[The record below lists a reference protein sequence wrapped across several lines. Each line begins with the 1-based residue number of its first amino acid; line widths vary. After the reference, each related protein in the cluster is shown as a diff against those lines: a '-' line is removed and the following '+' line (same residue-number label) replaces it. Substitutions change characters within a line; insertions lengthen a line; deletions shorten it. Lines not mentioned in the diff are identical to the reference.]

1 MSDEQEWLRQL
12 TKFRLKHI
20 EPYMEEDDATEHFR
34 PEIYHRM
41 GELGLAGLCLPE
53 QYGGSGLGQRDQI
66 RALGEI
72 AKSSVSYAVTLSV
85 STMVQKIIALQGTPQ
100 QKQQYL
106 PTLTSGQEIASFCL
120 SESEAGSNP
129 SALQTRA
136 IPTTVKGK
144 KGYLLKGRKMW
155 VSSAGEA
162 ATYLIMARTTK
173 GAKGISAFLT
183 RKDAPGFS
191 CGKKEKK
198 MGWRVSPTREIL
210 LENCFVPEASRIG
223 AEGDG
228 LKIALSGLNSGRIAI
243 GAIAVGLSER
253 ALEEAV
259 RYSLTREQFGSPLFD
274 FQGLQW
280 MMADMATETSASRLL
295 VEQAAALED
304 EGKPCRQ
311 SAAMAKLKATDTAMR
326 VTTDAVQILGG
337 VGHTSEY
344 PVERFMRDA
353 KLLQIV
359 EGSNQIQRIVIAKE
373 LKKEYS

>member
-1 MSDEQEWLRQL
+1 MDDQKEWVRQL

-20 EPYMEEDDATEHFR
+20 EPHMEEDDAAERFR
-34 PEIYHRM
+34 PDIYHRM

-53 QYGGSGLGQRDQI
+53 EYGGSDLGQRDQ
-66 RALGEI
+66 ALALAEI
-72 AKSSVSYAVTLSV
+72 AKSSVAYAVTLSV
-85 STMVQKIIALQGTPQ
+85 STMVQKIIAQKGDTE
-100 QKQQYL
+100 QKQKYL
-106 PTLTSGQEIASFCL
+106 PELTSGREIASFCL
-120 SESEAGSNP
+120 SESSAGSHP
-129 SALQTRA
+129 SALKTRA
-136 IPTTVKGK
+136 TPATVKGE

-155 VSSAGEA
+155 ITSAGEA
-162 ATYLIMARTTK
+162 ATYLVMARTTDK
-173 GAKGISAFLT
+173 DISAFLV
-183 RKDAPGFS
+183 RGDAPGFS

-198 MGWRVSPTREIL
+198 IGWKASPTREIL
-210 LENCFVPEASRIG
+210 LEDCFVSTEDRVG
-223 AEGDG
+223 AEGEG
-228 LKIALSGLNSGRIAI
+228 LKIALAGLNSGRIAI

-280 MMADMATETSASRLL
+280 MMADMATETAASRLL
-295 VEQAAALED
+295 VEHAAALED
-304 EGKPCRQ
+304 DGKSCRQ

-353 KLLQIV
+353 KILQIV
-359 EGSNQIQRIVIAKE
+359 EGSNQIQRIVIARE
-373 LKKEYS
+373 LKKEHS

>member
-1 MSDEQEWLRQL
+1 MSDREWLRQL
-12 TKFRLKHI
+12 TKFRLEHI
-20 EPYMEEDDATEHFR
+20 EPLMEEDDAAERFR
-34 PEIYHRM
+34 PEIYHQM
-41 GELGLAGLCLPE
+41 GDLGLTGLCLPE
-53 QYGGSGLGQRDQI
+53 EYGGSNLGQREQVQ
-66 RALGEI
+66 ALAEI

-85 STMVQKIIALQGTPQ
+85 STMVQKIIAQRGSAE

-106 PTLTSGQEIASFCL
+106 PELTSGREIASFCL
-120 SESEAGSNP
+120 SESAAGSNP
-129 SALQTRA
+129 AALQTKA
-136 IPTTVKGK
+136 VPTTRKGE

-155 VSSAGEA
+155 ITSAGVA
-162 ATYLIMARTTK
+162 ATYLVMARTSE
-173 GAKGISAFLT
+173 GDRGISAFLVRQDT
-183 RKDAPGFS
+183 AGFS
-191 CGKKEKK
+191 CGKREKK
-198 MGWRVSPTREIL
+198 IGWKVSPTREVL
-210 LENCFVPEASRIG
+210 LEECFVPANHRVG
-223 AEGDG
+223 AEGEG

-259 RYSLTREQFGSPLFD
+259 SYSLTREQFGNPLFD

-280 MMADMATETSASRLL
+280 MMADMATEITASRLL
-295 VEQAAALED
+295 VEQAADGED
-304 EGKPCRQ
+304 NGTPSRQ
-311 SAAMAKLKATDTAMR
+311 AAAMAKLKATDTAMK

-353 KLLQIV
+353 KILQIV